1 MEIMESSSSGEPD
14 VKTTHTAEGIQDVNS
29 GKAGNDDA
37 EKDENIFA
45 NENIVKDSVVKS
57 EKSDIT
63 ITPEDKSA
71 FID

>member
-1 MEIMESSSSGEPD
+1 MEIMESSSSGDPD

-45 NENIVKDSVVKS
+45 NENIVKDSDVK
-57 EKSDIT
+57 
-63 ITPEDKSA
+63 
-71 FID
+71 